1 MAKTPHGSMQP
12 LAKDWVP
19 LFLLFVS
26 ARQPQAMSE
35 EASAPV
41 AQDSESDSDSE
52 PDLQPDIQPE
62 PQPEGLAGTVSQAE
76 QAEPTTGQTGSAS
89 TSSTARV
96 GAKAW
101 KGQLKEWLGVIGG
114 VKGAGG
120 GFRSEDL
127 KCSVV
132 RQVQDTDSGV
142 QQAAL
147 RCLKVGRH
155 TL

>member
-1 MAKTPHGSMQP
+1 MQP

-19 LFLLFVS
+19 LFLSFVS

-35 EASAPV
+35 EASAPE
-41 AQDSESDSDSE
+41 AQDSESDSDS
-52 PDLQPDIQPE
+52 DSDAQPDIRPE
-62 PQPEGLAGTVSQAE
+62 PQPEENASATVQEDQAGPS
-76 QAEPTTGQTGSAS
+76 TGQTGSAS

-101 KGQLKEWLGVIGG
+101 KGQLKEWLGFIGG

-147 RCLKVGRH
+147 RCLKVGCH

>member
-19 LFLLFVS
+19 LFLSFVS

-35 EASAPV
+35 EASAPE
-41 AQDSESDSDSE
+41 AQNSDSDSDSDSD
-52 PDLQPDIQPE
+52 PQPNIQ
-62 PQPEGLAGTVSQAE
+62 PQPEADAVTMVQAE
-76 QAEPTTGQTGSAS
+76 QAGPTTGQTGSAE
-89 TSSTARV
+89 TSSTSRV

-101 KGQLKEWLGVIGG
+101 KGQLKEWLGFIGG
-114 VKGAGG
+114 MKGAGG

-132 RQVQDTDSGV
+132 RQVQDTDSCV

-147 RCLKVGRH
+147 RCLKVGCH